1 MKVPGLSKPALQ
13 RMLGFFLA
21 LFATITCTYLVPALQ
36 PFRPWVPSGSY
47 VPFWNLVGRELL
59 GEGKAMEAEAAEMRG
74 LREKAEHSARSAE
87 EPANLRPKS
96 SVPIPVFPPLPEEKK
111 QEPPSHYIEHS
122 SALDHFYRKLTL
134 VDLGIED
141 SIARASHWGD
151 SVLGMDGITSEIR
164 RRLQSRFGDAGHGF
178 HLLDRYNPSY
188 RQQGIEFEPGGG
200 WSRCLVVSGCR
211 RKENHFGYGGLIV
224 QGNRGAAAS
233 FATTEEGF
241 GGIASRFELWFARME
256 NGGEF
261 EIVVDGKDTVVVDT
275 RGPELED
282 AWHEVRVEPGSH
294 SFQVRAAGSGEVR
307 GYGVV
312 LENDGPGVVWDGMAL
327 IGGSTRGL
335 RTQDPKHI
343 ENQVRRRDTDLLVFM
358 FGGNDMQ
365 RNYVDLKESMEPYF
379 EEFGDVIEHFRAGKP
394 EASCLI
400 MSVLDHGKRSG
411 DHIASIPFAG
421 ELARAQ
427 GEVARRNGCAFFD
440 TYEATGGEG
449 TAARWYRSKPRLISA
464 DLGHPN
470 PLGHKVI
477 ADLVVDA
484 ILYGYQEYR
493 EQNEGKPLEEL
504 AQ

>member
-1 MKVPGLSKPALQ
+1 MKVPGLSKAALR
-13 RMLGFFLA
+13 RMLGFSLA
-21 LFATITCTYLVPALQ
+21 LFATMGCTYLVPGLHS
-36 PFRPWVPSGSY
+36 FRPWVPDGSY

-59 GEGKAMEAEAAEMRG
+59 GEGKVMEAEAAELRA
-74 LREKAEHSARSAE
+74 LREKAEHSANEAE
-87 EPANLRPKS
+87 EPASLPPK
-96 SVPIPVFPPLPEEKK
+96 PDAPTPVFPPLPQEKK
-111 QEPPSHYIEHS
+111 QEPPSHHIEHS

-134 VDLGIED
+134 VDLGVQG
-141 SIARASHWGD
+141 SVVRASHWGD

-188 RQQGIEFEPGGG
+188 RQQGIEFEPGSG
-200 WSRCLVVSGCR
+200 WFRCLVVSGCR
-211 RKENHFGYGGLIV
+211 RKETHFGYGGLIV
-224 QGNRGAAAS
+224 QGSRGAVAS
-233 FATTEEGF
+233 FGTTKEGF
-241 GGIASRFELWFARME
+241 GAVASRFELWFARLE
-256 NGGEF
+256 KGGNF
-261 EIVVDGKDTVVVDT
+261 EILVDGKDTVIVDT
-275 RGPELED
+275 QGPELQD

-294 SFQVRAAGSGEVR
+294 SFQVRAAGGGEVR

-312 LENDGPGVVWDGMAL
+312 LENDGPGLVWDGMAL

-343 ENQVRRRDTDLLVFM
+343 ENQIRRRDTDLLVFM

-365 RNYVDLKESMEPYF
+365 RNHVDLKESMEPYF
-379 EEFGDVIEHFRAGKP
+379 EEFGDVIQNFRAGKP
-394 EASCLI
+394 EASCLV

-449 TAARWYRSKPRLISA
+449 TVARWYRSKPRLISA

-477 ADLVVDA
+477 ADLFVDA
-484 ILYGYQEYR
+484 VLHGYQEYR

-504 AQ
+504 AK